1 MACSWSCVSAATDT
15 RNPSEPSAGRTN
27 VRPLSRFLPD
37 PDDRDWN
44 RCAQAAVAAMLEPH
58 ALGPYAQGANPSPET
73 AISELMTTHPPDMPF
88 RFGSTAFRLAR
99 MLRDHGFTVRLLSSS
114 WLGRRREATLAQ
126 VARHAAAG
134 WPVPVCLDDGLLG
147 GRAFEAHWALVHDV
161 QPDHVT
167 LSLARSRQLPL
178 EQFLEAW
185 NCRHLP
191 YTHNHCAVLA
201 ERW

>member
-1 MACSWSCVSAATDT
+1 M
-15 RNPSEPSAGRTN
+15 
-27 VRPLSRFLPD
+27 SRFLPD

-44 RCAQAAVAAMLEPH
+44 RCAQAAVAALLEPH
-58 ALGPYAQGANPSPET
+58 GLGPYAHGAHPSPDA
-73 AISELMTTHPPDMPF
+73 AISELMRTNPPDMPLG
-88 RFGSTAFRLAR
+88 FGTTAFGLAR
-99 MLRDHGFTVRLLSSS
+99 MLRDHGFTVRLVHSS

-126 VARHAAAG
+126 VTRHAAAG

-167 LSLARSRQLPL
+167 LSLARSKQLPL